1 MDLQAMDRAHRIGQK
16 KEVQV
21 FRFATENS
29 IEEKVI
35 EKAYK
40 KLRLDAL
47 VIQQG
52 RLVENTKT
60 VNKDDLLNMVRYGAE
75 MVFSSE
81 ASKITEADIDAII
94 QKGERSTAELNEK
107 LQSFTENA
115 MKFTMDGGMN
125 VYEYEEEKKEEVP
138 QIDQLKQLMGANWV
152 DPGPRQRKRVIS
164 YAENQV
170 RFTRHSTKFGSVLYD
185 VLLCIIKIQY
195 N

>member
-170 RFTRHSTKFGSVLYD
+170 RFTRHSPSLVLFNMMFY
-185 VLLCIIKIQY
+185 Y
-195 N
+195 A